1 MAYNDIR
8 SLNVNGEMTPI
19 GHPYYVASTTGSAT
33 ASTSIQFN
41 LEVCNTS
48 DVIGTGTLVVTGI
61 TSTGLHTQ
69 VTIPIKGASPVN
81 NVAIENTSVGG
92 VYCSG
97 CTVKHSGTTKAAY
110 SFTFSAAVAAY
121 VSVFNS
127 NVKVSSYNATS
138 LTGTKT
144 MQMKSD
150 ALIEGRDYGTAAQR
164 DALTHRKG
172 QIFYVAV

>member
-8 SLNVNGEMTPI
+8 SLDVNGEMTPI
-19 GHPYYVASTTGSAT
+19 GHPYYVASTTGPTT

-48 DVIGTGTLVVTGI
+48 DAIGVGALVVTAVTQSG
-61 TSTGLHTQ
+61 TYTQ
-69 VTIPIKGASPVN
+69 VTIPIRGASPIN
-81 NVAIENTSVGG
+81 TLAIENTSIGG

-97 CTVKHSGTTKAAY
+97 CTVKHAGSEKAAY
-110 SFTFSAAVAAY
+110 SFTFSNSVGAY

-127 NVKVSSYNATS
+127 NVKMGSYNTTS
-138 LTGTKT
+138 LGTTKT
-144 MQMKSD
+144 MQLKSET
-150 ALIEGRDYGTAAQR
+150 LIEGRDYGTAAQR